1 MIDYQTSFPNYR
13 EDEKIKKS
21 GFWILLILDNI
32 VSIQIVL
39 LSSTFNIACFMK
51 IHCLRL
57 TFRTL
62 MSDL

>member
-13 EDEKIKKS
+13 EDE

-39 LSSTFNIACFMK
+39 LSSTFIIACFMK
-51 IHCLRL
+51 IHCQRL